1 MNKDELKALLDR
13 LFKLEKMLKETLN
26 PSDSDMVLESYEDCS
41 PIPMATIIKIEDYM
55 GKRIDF
61 MAIT

>member
-1 MNKDELKALLDR
+1 MNKDEFRALLDR
-13 LFKLEKMLKETLN
+13 LLKLERMLEETLR
-26 PSDSDMVLESYEDCS
+26 PDDPDILLESYEDCN
-41 PIPMATIIKIEDYM
+41 PIPIATIIKIENYM